1 MPINLNIEMIF
12 FVVCFVFGKIWVDIV
27 FTDVIIRGNDHVLE
41 FYLLSLQHN
50 VLYVMCVPEMVDR

>member
-12 FVVCFVFGKIWVDIV
+12 FVVCFVFCKIWVDIV
-27 FTDVIIRGNDHVLE
+27 FTDVIIRGNDHVLA